1 MGSALV
7 VDQYLRQTPLAH
19 LGIASHA
26 IADLPV
32 GEVGFSEIVPAG
44 QLAVRGESNDKKFLT
59 AFADGFGLT
68 VPVVANRASVEGDLT
83 MLWLGPN
90 EWLLTHASLSGPELE
105 YRAVEVLA
113 DCRAAVTDVSESRTI
128 IRLTGKVLRVLLA
141 KGCGLDF
148 RPQSFKVG
156 DCPSSVLARC
166 HVTLHFRAEETEQGD
181 TMDVYVHR
189 SFAEYAWNW
198 LRDGAREF
206 GVAVVGA

>member
-1 MGSALV
+1 M

-26 IADLPV
+26 IADLPA
-32 GEVGFSEIVPAG
+32 GEIGFSEIVPAG
-44 QLAVRGESNDKKFLT
+44 QLAIRGESDDNKFLA
-59 AFADGFGLT
+59 AFADGIGLT
-68 VPVVANRASVEGDLT
+68 VPVAANRAVVEGELT

-90 EWLLTHASLSGPELE
+90 EWLLTHATLSGPELE
-105 YRAVEVLA
+105 QKTVNALA
-113 DCRAAVTDVSESRTI
+113 ECRAAVTDVSESRTI
-128 IRLTGKVLRVLLA
+128 IRLTGTELRALLA

-148 RPQSFKVG
+148 RPQSFRVD

-166 HVTLHFRAEETEQGD
+166 HATFHFRAQGTAQGD
-181 TMDVYVHR
+181 TVDVYVHR

-198 LRDGAREF
+198 LQDAALEY